1 MNITP
6 LIAFAILLPAVT
18 NKNYYIYS
26 LPLLLFLVKDFFM
39 GFHDLMIPVYLCV
52 ILFTFISNY
61 FKNDF
66 VSVIGGIFCWHIIVN
81 FAVWWKHG
89 GSLLQTYINAIPF
102 DFNLLVSTGICVLIG
117 RLCLN
122 LYFRYSYYFYR

>member
-6 LIAFAILLPAVT
+6 LIAFAILIPSVT
-18 NKNYYIYS
+18 SKNYYIYT
-26 LPLLLFLVKDFFM
+26 LPLLLFLVKDIFL
-39 GFHDLMIPVYLCV
+39 GFHSLIIPVYSCV

-66 VSVIGGIFCWHIIVN
+66 VSVIGGVFCWHILIN
-81 FAVWWKHG
+81 FAVWYVYG

-122 LYFRYSYYFYR
+122 IYFRYS